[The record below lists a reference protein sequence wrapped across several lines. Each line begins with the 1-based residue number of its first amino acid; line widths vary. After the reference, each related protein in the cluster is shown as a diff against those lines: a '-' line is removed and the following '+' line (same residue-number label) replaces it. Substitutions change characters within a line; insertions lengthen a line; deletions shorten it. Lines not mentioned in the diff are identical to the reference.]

1 MVMAIPSCA
10 GHNAIF
16 AVLNATLRIGHALL
30 RCYLLGFPPMS
41 EVRKPRLSEVYDL
54 KQLLDSAVA
63 EGKVLPRQLP
73 ELYENV
79 RDFYVYVD
87 EKGVGGCVALHIDMV
102 DLAEVRSLVVR
113 PDLRG
118 RGVGGRL
125 VKATLQEADSLDIAR
140 VYALTREEKF
150 FLKLGFRMVD
160 KAELPYK
167 VFKDCM
173 RCRLFPGCDEVAVA
187 YDFPVEST
195 MAPVELTA

>member
-1 MVMAIPSCA
+1 M
-10 GHNAIF
+10 F
-16 AVLNATLRIGHALL
+16 
-30 RCYLLGFPPMS
+30 
-41 EVRKPRLSEVYDL
+41 EVRKPKLSEVYDL
-54 KQLLDSAVA
+54 KQLLDSAVV
-63 EGKVLPRQLP
+63 EGKVLPRELP

-87 EKGVGGCVALHIDMV
+87 EKGVGGCVALHIDMI

-118 RGVGGRL
+118 QGVGGRL
-125 VKATLQEADSLDIAR
+125 VKATLEEADMLDIAR

-150 FLKLGFRMVD
+150 FIKLGFRMVD
-160 KAELPYK
+160 KSELPYK

-187 YDFPVEST
+187 YDFPVNAPEAHEQDHA
-195 MAPVELTA
+195 APVELSA

>member
-1 MVMAIPSCA
+1 
-10 GHNAIF
+10 
-16 AVLNATLRIGHALL
+16 
-30 RCYLLGFPPMS
+30 MS
-41 EVRKPRLSEVYDL
+41 EVRKPKLSEVYDL

-63 EGKVLPRQLP
+63 EGKVLPRELP

-79 RDFYVYVD
+79 RDFYVFVD
-87 EKGVGGCVALHIDMV
+87 GKGVGGCVALHIDMV

-118 RGVGGRL
+118 QGVGGRL
-125 VKATLQEADSLDIAR
+125 VKATLEEADALDIAR

-150 FLKLGFRMVD
+150 FLKLGFHMVD

-187 YDFPVEST
+187 YDFPVEAR
-195 MAPVELTA
+195 MAPVELSA